1 VSTAN
6 LDTTAEGPSL
16 AARIGR
22 RALRDLPFFLV
33 AGGVYALD
41 QLTKSLVRNNLEIG
55 ESWPSEDWLVK
66 ITHITNSGAAF
77 GILQGQGIFL
87 TVTAF
92 VAIAAIF
99 FYYAYPPLEH
109 GLLRF
114 ALGLQLGGAIGNL
127 TDRLRFGEVTD
138 MFHFPHYPAF
148 NVADSS
154 IVVGLVIVVAF
165 FVLRPDSKEQG
176 TGNKEQGRSSEA
188 GQAPADTPHIDVV
201 ASGTEPNR

>member
-1 VSTAN
+1 MTVTGLEVESMQS
-6 LDTTAEGPSL
+6 SL
-16 AARIGR
+16 LARVAR
-22 RALRDLPFFLV
+22 RARRDLPFFVL
-33 AGGVYALD
+33 AGGVYGLD
-41 QLTKSLVRNNLEIG
+41 QLTKVLVRGGLALG
-55 ESWPSEDWLVK
+55 ESWPAESWLIK

-77 GILQGQGIFL
+77 GILQSQGVFL
-87 TVTAF
+87 TITAF

-138 MFHFPHYPAF
+138 FFDFPHYPAF
-148 NVADSS
+148 NIADSS

-165 FVLRPDSKEQG
+165 LLLRGGGARSK
-176 TGNKEQGRSSEA
+176 SEA
-188 GQAPADTPHIDVV
+188 A
-201 ASGTEPNR
+201 TEPFSGSPPASRAEPGEPGPDTDG